1 MLMTR
6 VSLIILLMISLHGYS
21 QDYRKLQQLK
31 QVVLQS
37 PKDTVAIHA
46 LSDTLYAGRKVWNSD
61 TLLFYN
67 LFVYESSKKV
77 HYENGVA
84 STASALGNAYT
95 ASGDYSKSL
104 VYLFEAEKIY
114 TKNEDHK
121 RLAGIYNII
130 GNTYLGTGNLEG
142 QKIYFS
148 KCYEIGLKHDLQ
160 TYKAYGAGGLGN
172 YYSAL
177 KNFESSNKW
186 MILACGLFKN
196 SPNKIAYAIC
206 LVNIATNYRML
217 HNIVKADEYVA
228 LAKDAAEAADFN
240 YATYLYYKEVGDIY
254 MERHVYDLAI
264 KNYNSALGLMIA
276 DKANHNISEI
286 YKSMAEAS
294 VKAKQYPQAVDF
306 LQSHIQYK
314 DSVFNE
320 NNNKQ
325 LVDVKEKYET
335 EKKDAEINIL
345 NKENA
350 LSQSELNRKKVLIYS
365 VVAVALLLLVLFVFV
380 IRSNV
385 QKNKTNALLEK
396 QKVIIEE
403 KQKEILDSIN
413 YAKRIQYTLLANREM
428 LNKLLPGCFIFFEP
442 KDIVS
447 GDFYWATYKDN
458 FIYLAV
464 CDCTGHGV
472 PGAFMSLL
480 SSNLLNEAINEKQ
493 ISDPGQVLD
502 YVRERLINS
511 LDGGND
517 GMDAILVKLPVSVN
531 GAEKTQVQYASANN
545 KLVKIHKQQLEEFA
559 TNKMPV
565 GKGEKKENFTTQV
578 IDVHKG
584 DVMYLYTDG
593 YADQFGGEKGKKF
606 KYKTLNQLLVSIS
619 ELSPKEQEQKL
630 RETFISWKGPL
641 EQVDD
646 VCVMGIKI

>member
-1 MLMTR
+1 MSR
-6 VSLIILLMISLHGYS
+6 VSLIILLLIGLHGHS
-21 QDYRKLQQLK
+21 QDYLKLRKLK
-31 QVVLQS
+31 QVVLQN
-37 PKDTVAIHA
+37 PKDTAAIHA
-46 LSDTLYAGRKVWNSD
+46 LSDTLSAGRKVWNSD
-61 TLLFYN
+61 SLLSYH
-67 LFVYESSKKV
+67 LFLYESSKKAR
-77 HYENGVA
+77 YENGLAA
-84 STASALGNAYT
+84 SSTALGNNYT
-95 ASGDYSKSL
+95 ASGDYSKAL
-104 VYLFEAEKIY
+104 IYLFEAEKIY
-114 TKNEDHK
+114 SKKDDYK

-130 GNTYLGTGNLEG
+130 GNTYLGTGNLDG

-177 KNFESSNKW
+177 KNYESSNKW

-196 SPNKIAYAIC
+196 STNKVAYAIC
-206 LVNIATNYRML
+206 LINIATNYRLL
-217 HNIVKADEYVA
+217 HNIVKADEYIS
-228 LAKDAAEAADFN
+228 LAKNATEAANFN

-264 KNYNSALGLMIA
+264 KNYNSALLLMME
-276 DKANHNISEI
+276 DKANHNISDV

-294 VKAKQYPQAVDF
+294 IKAKDYQQAVAY
-306 LQSHIQYK
+306 LHGYIQYK

-403 KQKEILDSIN
+403 KQKEIVDSIN

-428 LNKLLPGCFIFFEP
+428 LNRLLPECFIFFEP

-447 GDFYWATYKDN
+447 GDFYWATHKDD

-480 SSNLLNEAINEKQ
+480 SSNFLNEAINEKH
-493 ISDPGQVLD
+493 ITDPGKILD
-502 YVRERLINS
+502 YVRARLINS

-517 GMDAILVKLPVSVN
+517 GMDAILVKIPLSVT
-531 GAEKTQVQYASANN
+531 GAEKTQILYASANN
-545 KLVKIHKQQLEEFA
+545 KLVKVGKQQLEEFE

-565 GKGEKKENFTTQV
+565 GRGEKKENFNTHAV
-578 IDVHKG
+578 DVHKG
-584 DVMYLYTDG
+584 DVIYLYTDG

-606 KYKTLNQLLVSIS
+606 KYKTLNQLLVSIYS
-619 ELSPKEQEQKL
+619 LSPGEQEQRL

-646 VCVMGIKI
+646 VCVMGIKL